1 MKMNGNYN
9 GGKCP
14 ECGSTKRI
22 SGLSHYEC
30 DLCGRQLERLPLQH
44 DFTPEQ
50 TVPRE
55 LRKSTDRNSL
65 GTTID
70 GTEGA
75 RRLRDVHAMSSAR
88 NPLFLDLSIHQIS
101 KECGTNST
109 SADAAQLLI
118 EADRDVKLG
127 MIRRRMRGTQGMGED
142 ESREYRARA
151 FAAASLHI
159 RNSEGRSNTAPQAA
173 MSWGLRYSDLARNK
187 DPQQASK
194 SKSGCVQGTPSVE
207 GLELRQEL
215 ERIRNF
221 MSEQLD
227 MATVNE
233 IMDRCEDMLRASGE
247 PLRRG
252 DEWLTGPLCNTPS
265 SRAAFEI
272 AIRSMAKQGL
282 PVESAMTL
290 YRRLPIGGL
299 SHMERTCPSLFENH
313 SMSGPSPGEARMARI
328 ALQNVQS
335 CPDH

>member
-1 MKMNGNYN
+1 MLVYEGIMMKMNGNYN

-88 NPLFLDLSIHQIS
+88 KPLFLDLSIHQIS

-173 MSWGLRYSDLARNK
+173 MSWGLSYSDLAFAIKILNRHRR
-187 DPQQASK
+187 
-194 SKSGCVQGTPSVE
+194 SKSGCLQEHPIGRRAR
-207 GLELRQEL
+207 ELRQEL

-221 MSEQLD
+221 MSEQMD
-227 MATVNE
+227 MAIVNE
-233 IMDRCEDMLRASGE
+233 IMDHCEDMLRASGE

-299 SHMERTCPSLFENH
+299 SQFMERTCPSLFE
-313 SMSGPSPGEARMARI
+313 
-328 ALQNVQS
+328 
-335 CPDH
+335 